1 MQTPWA
7 LFALA
12 TLALP
17 WLFLRRRRPTTPP
30 PRVSFPA
37 VRLLAPSLRRAVQ
50 RKERGLLI
58 LATIRSFALLT
69 LVLIWAAPTFPS
81 FPFFNAA
88 FSTPAESRLSVPL
101 QRVADGKIDGRPIRV
116 LIVDGSDSGPP
127 FPDDSTLQNAAK
139 RSSDA
144 AFYLT
149 AALNPNFDAT
159 QLVETQSFPQV
170 ELVSSADFALTPTNA
185 LTAFDAICWVDLSAP
200 TDAEL
205 AKTERFLAAAT
216 SDSPRAL
223 LMFAGPRTDAK
234 RWDAVWRRWK
244 LDVQTLA
251 VAFEPA
257 TGALDASTV
266 PAVRGA
272 FQTVANINVKERSFA
287 AAFPGFERSG
297 VDALPVWRS
306 FPLVGSDA
314 LPVLRDAISS
324 VPTLTRL
331 SAPNNGTVVWCATAP
346 DAAISALAFAPSFVP
361 FVEKTVDFALQ
372 ESLLTSSNSNI
383 SDATLSSEALTDRD
397 GETRKNADAAL
408 DKTSARR
415 RLSCVFWGIFGVLI
429 AFEFWRSALL
439 PSPVSPAARNVQ
451 TRQTVDAAAFT
462 R

>member
-37 VRLLAPSLRRAVQ
+37 VRLLAPSLRRAVR
-50 RKERGLLI
+50 RKERRLI
-58 LATIRSFALLT
+58 VLATLRSFALLS
-69 LVLIWAAPTFPS
+69 LVLIWAAPSPPF
-81 FPFFNAA
+81 FPFFRAA
-88 FSTPAESRLSVPL
+88 SPTPAESRLTETR
-101 QRVADGKIDGRPIRV
+101 QRVANGKIDGRPTRV

-127 FPDDSTLQNAAK
+127 FPADSTFQSAAS
-139 RSSDA
+139 RSNDA
-144 AFYLT
+144 AFYLA

-159 QLVETQSFPQV
+159 QPVETQTLPEV

-185 LTAFDAICWVDLSAP
+185 LIAFDAICWVDLSAP

-205 AKTERFLAAAT
+205 AKTERFLAAA
-216 SDSPRAL
+216 SPSSPRAL
-223 LMFAGPRTDAK
+223 LIFAGPRTDAK
-234 RWDAVWRRWK
+234 RWNAVWRRWN

-257 TGALDASTV
+257 TGALDASTDA
-266 PAVRGA
+266 AVRDA
-272 FQTVANINVKERSFA
+272 FQTVANVNVKERSFA

-314 LPVLRDAISS
+314 LPVLRDAASS

-331 SAPNNGTVVWCATAP
+331 SAPNNGVVLWCATAP
-346 DAAISALAFAPSFVP
+346 DATVSALAFAPSFVP
-361 FVEKTVDFALQ
+361 LVEKTIDFALQ
-372 ESLLTSSNSNI
+372 ESLATHSFSDV
-383 SDATLSSEALTDRD
+383 SDAGDSPKMFAERAAPTKKD
-397 GETRKNADAAL
+397 ADAQL

-415 RLSCVFWGIFGVLI
+415 RLGLIFWGIFGVLL
-429 AFEFWRSALL
+429 AFEFWRSAFLTSRVRSNANNAL
-439 PSPVSPAARNVQ
+439 
-451 TRQTVDAAAFT
+451 TR
-462 R
+462 

>member
-1 MQTPWA
+1 MQNPWA

-37 VRLLAPSLRRAVQ
+37 VRLLAPTLRRAVR
-50 RKERGLLI
+50 RKERRLI
-58 LATIRSFALLT
+58 VLATLRSFALLT
-69 LVLIWAAPTFPS
+69 LVLIWAKPSFPV
-81 FPFFNAA
+81 FPFFNDAPQTSA
-88 FSTPAESRLSVPL
+88 KSELNATS
-101 QRVADGKIDGRPIRV
+101 QRVANGKIDGRPARV
-116 LIVDGSDSGPP
+116 LIVDGSDSGSP
-127 FPDDSTLQNAAK
+127 FPDAPQLQSAAS
-139 RSSDA
+139 RSNDA
-144 AFYLT
+144 AFYLA

-159 QLVETQSFPQV
+159 QPVETQTLPEV

-185 LTAFDAICWVDLSAP
+185 LIAFDAICWVDLSAP

-205 AKTERFLAAAT
+205 AKTERFLAAA
-216 SDSPRAL
+216 SPDSPRAL
-223 LMFAGPRTDAK
+223 LIFAGSRTDAK

-251 VAFEPA
+251 VAFKPA
-257 TGALDASTV
+257 TGALDASTDA
-266 PAVRGA
+266 AVRDA
-272 FQTVANINVKERSFA
+272 FQTVANGDVKERSFA

-314 LPVLRDAISS
+314 LPVLRDAPSN

-331 SAPNNGTVVWCATAP
+331 SAPNNGVVLWSATAP
-346 DAAISALAFAPSFVP
+346 DATLNALAFAPSFVP

-372 ESLLTSSNSNI
+372 ESLATRCRSDV
-383 SDATLSSEALTDRD
+383 SDAGDSPKTFAERADQTQKNTD
-397 GETRKNADAAL
+397 APL

-415 RLSCVFWGIFGVLI
+415 RLGLVFWGIFGVLL
-429 AFEFWRSALL
+429 AFEFWRSAFLTSRVRSNANNAL
-439 PSPVSPAARNVQ
+439 
-451 TRQTVDAAAFT
+451 TR
-462 R
+462 

>member
-37 VRLLAPSLRRAVQ
+37 VRLLAPSLRRAVR
-50 RKERGLLI
+50 RKERRLI
-58 LATIRSFALLT
+58 ALATLRSFALLT
-69 LVLIWAAPTFPS
+69 LVLIWAAPSPPF

-88 FSTPAESRLSVPL
+88 PPTPAESRLTATR
-101 QRVADGKIDGRPIRV
+101 QRVANGKIDGRPTRV

-127 FPDDSTLQNAAK
+127 FPADSTLQSAAS

-144 AFYLT
+144 AFYLA
-149 AALNPNFDAT
+149 AALNPNFNAS
-159 QLVETQSFPQV
+159 QPVETQSFPQI
-170 ELVSSADFALTPTNA
+170 ELVSSADFALTPPNA

-205 AKTERFLAAAT
+205 AKTERFLAAA
-216 SDSPRAL
+216 SPDSPRAL
-223 LMFAGPRTDAK
+223 LIFAGPRTNAK
-234 RWDAVWRRWK
+234 RWDAVWRRWN

-257 TGALDASTV
+257 TGALDASTDA
-266 PAVRGA
+266 AVRDA
-272 FQTVANINVKERSFA
+272 FQTVANVDVKERSFA

-314 LPVLRDAISS
+314 LPVLRDAASS

-331 SAPNNGTVVWCATAP
+331 SAPNNGVVLWSATAP
-346 DAAISALAFAPSFVP
+346 DATVSALAFAPSFVP
-361 FVEKTVDFALQ
+361 LVEKTVDFALQ
-372 ESLLTSSNSNI
+372 ESFATFFSTGV
-383 SDATLSSEALTDRD
+383 SDSGDSPKTFADRAAP
-397 GETRKNADAAL
+397 TKKNADAQL

-415 RLSCVFWGIFGVLI
+415 RLGLVFWGIFGVLL
-429 AFEFWRSALL
+429 AFEFWRSAFLTSRVHSNANNAL
-439 PSPVSPAARNVQ
+439 
-451 TRQTVDAAAFT
+451 TRC

>member
-37 VRLLAPSLRRAVQ
+37 VRLLAPSLRRAVR
-50 RKERGLLI
+50 RKERRLLV
-58 LATIRSFALLT
+58 LATIRSCALLT
-69 LVLIWAAPTFPS
+69 LVLIWAAPSPTFFS
-81 FPFFNAA
+81 F
-88 FSTPAESRLSVPL
+88 FSETSPTPAESRLTATL
-101 QRVADGKIDGRPIRV
+101 QRIANGKIDGRSIRV
-116 LIVDGSDSGPP
+116 LIVDGSDSGAP
-127 FPDDSTLQNAAK
+127 FPDAPQLQSAAS
-139 RSSDA
+139 RSNDA
-144 AFYLT
+144 AFYLA

-159 QLVETQSFPQV
+159 QPVETQNLPQV

-185 LTAFDAICWVDLSAP
+185 LIAFDAICWVDLSAP

-205 AKTERFLAAAT
+205 AKTERFLAAAS

-223 LMFAGPRTDAK
+223 LIFAGPRTDAK

-257 TGALDASTV
+257 TGALDASTDA
-266 PAVRGA
+266 AVRDA
-272 FQTVANINVKERSFA
+272 FQTVANVNVKESSFA

-297 VDALPVWRS
+297 IDALPVWRS

-314 LPVLRDAISS
+314 LPVLRDAPSN

-331 SAPNNGTVVWCATAP
+331 SAPNNGVVLWCATAP
-346 DAAISALAFAPSFVP
+346 DAALSALAFAPSFVP
-361 FVEKTVDFALQ
+361 LVEKTVAFALR
-372 ESLLTSSNSNI
+372 ESF
-383 SDATLSSEALTDRD
+383 ATCCNTEVS
-397 GETRKNADAAL
+397 NADAVTKAVAERAVPTKKNAAAQL
-408 DKTSARR
+408 DKTNARR
-415 RLSCVFWGIFGVLI
+415 RLGLAFWGIFGVLL
-429 AFEFWRSALL
+429 AFEFWRSAPRRGSA
-439 PSPVSPAARNVQ
+439 PS
-451 TRQTVDAAAFT
+451 TV
-462 R
+462 

>member
-37 VRLLAPSLRRAVQ
+37 VRLLAPSLRLAVQ
-50 RKERGLLI
+50 RKEQRLLI
-58 LATIRSFALLT
+58 LATIRSFALLS
-69 LVLIWAAPTFPS
+69 LVLIWAAPSPPF

-88 FSTPAESRLSVPL
+88 PPTPAESRLTATR
-101 QRVADGKIDGRPIRV
+101 QRVANGKIDGRPTRV

-127 FPDDSTLQNAAK
+127 FPADSTLQSAAS

-144 AFYLT
+144 AFYLA
-149 AALNPNFDAT
+149 AALNPNFNAA
-159 QLVETQSFPQV
+159 QPVETQSFPQV

-185 LTAFDAICWVDLSAP
+185 LIAFDAICWVDLSAP

-205 AKTERFLAAAT
+205 AKTEHFLAAA
-216 SDSPRAL
+216 SPSSPRAL
-223 LMFAGPRTDAK
+223 LVFAGPRTDAK
-234 RWDAVWRRWK
+234 RWDAVWRRWN
-244 LDVQTLA
+244 LDAQTLA
-251 VAFEPA
+251 VAFEPT
-257 TGALDASTV
+257 TGALDASTDA
-266 PAVRGA
+266 AVRDA
-272 FQTVANINVKERSFA
+272 FQTVANVDVKGRSFA

-314 LPVLRDAISS
+314 LSVLRDAASS

-331 SAPNNGTVVWCATAP
+331 SAPNNGVVLWCATAP
-346 DAAISALAFAPSFVP
+346 DASISALAFAPSFVP

-372 ESLLTSSNSNI
+372 ESLANCFFTDV
-383 SDATLSSEALTDRD
+383 SDSDVLA
-397 GETRKNADAAL
+397 ETFAERAAPTKKNADAPL

-415 RLSCVFWGIFGVLI
+415 RLALVLWGIFGVFL
-429 AFEFWRSALL
+429 AFEFWRSAFLTSRVRTNATNAL
-439 PSPVSPAARNVQ
+439 IR
-451 TRQTVDAAAFT
+451 
-462 R
+462 

>member
-17 WLFLRRRRPTTPP
+17 WLFLRRRRPTAPP

-37 VRLLAPSLRRAVQ
+37 VRLLAPSLRRAVR
-50 RKERGLLI
+50 RKERRLI
-58 LATIRSFALLT
+58 VLATLRSFALLT
-69 LVLIWAAPTFPS
+69 LVLIWAKPSFPV
-81 FPFFNAA
+81 FPFFNDAPQTSA
-88 FSTPAESRLSVPL
+88 KSELNATS
-101 QRVADGKIDGRPIRV
+101 QRVANGKIDGRSIRV
-116 LIVDGSDSGPP
+116 LIVDGSDSGAP
-127 FPDDSTLQNAAK
+127 FPDASQLQSAAS
-139 RSSDA
+139 RSNDA
-144 AFYLT
+144 AFYLA

-159 QLVETQSFPQV
+159 QPVETQNLPQV

-205 AKTERFLAAAT
+205 AKTERFLAAA
-216 SDSPRAL
+216 SPDSPRAL
-223 LMFAGPRTDAK
+223 LIFAGLRTDAK

-257 TGALDASTV
+257 TGALDASTDA
-266 PAVRGA
+266 AVRDA
-272 FQTVANINVKERSFA
+272 FQTVANVDVKERSFA

-314 LPVLRDAISS
+314 VPILRDAPSN

-331 SAPNNGTVVWCATAP
+331 SASNNGVVLWCATAP
-346 DAAISALAFAPSFVP
+346 DAALSALAFAPSFVP
-361 FVEKTVDFALQ
+361 LVEKTVDFALQ
-372 ESLLTSSNSNI
+372 ESFATRCRSDV
-383 SDATLSSEALTDRD
+383 SDAVVPNETFADRAD
-397 GETRKNADAAL
+397 QTQKNVDAPV

-415 RLSCVFWGIFGVLI
+415 RLELFFWGTFALLI
-429 AFEFWRSALL
+429 AFEFWRSAPRRGSNAL
-439 PSPVSPAARNVQ
+439 
-451 TRQTVDAAAFT
+451 TV
-462 R
+462 